1 MRSLK
6 DIVVEASS
14 NWIDDVDT
22 KWKPKEGLF
31 TGDDPDYIAGYLMK
45 HSKDKAQAMSRL
57 NFYMNRA
64 GKNLTNKTV
73 LNKVKNILSDI

>member
-6 DIVVEASS
+6 DIVIELLS
-14 NWIDDVDT
+14 NWINNVDT
-22 KWKPKEGLF
+22 DWKPKEGLF
-31 TGDDPDYIAGYLMK
+31 TGDDPKYIANYLMK
-45 HSKDKAQAMSRL
+45 HSKDKSQAMSRL

>member
-6 DIVVEASS
+6 DIVIESSS

-22 KWKPKEGLF
+22 DWKPKEGLF
-31 TGDDPDYIAGYLMK
+31 TGDDPKYIANYLMK
-45 HSKDKAQAMSRL
+45 HSKDKSQAMSRL

>member
-1 MRSLK
+1 MKSLK
-6 DIVVEASS
+6 DIVVESSS
-14 NWIDDVDT
+14 NWVDDVDT
-22 KWKPKEGLF
+22 DWKPKEGLF
-31 TGDDPDYIAGYLMK
+31 TGDDSKYIANYLMK
-45 HSKDKAQAMSRL
+45 HSKDKSQAMSRL